1 MSTRPENTGNSRIDF
16 ENKELRTERLH
27 FERST
32 VEFEVGPVG
41 VFARIAREDGRRDYA
56 GPLDEATIEALYQ
69 VGERDVWADKDPH
82 GVLPETFKIQ
92 YDSLREA
99 AYQPSSTDCRTEPR
113 CPDCSSPNISRRPH
127 TIAEDPEHTRG
138 GRWRCRSG
146 DCRHCFD
153 EPAPSANEEG
163 VPKHDGCGRK
173 LHVRRIGHA
182 RFRCDRCD
190 EIFSKPEADE

>member
-1 MSTRPENTGNSRIDF
+1 MSTRPETTQTSRTEF

-41 VFARIAREDGRRDYA
+41 VFARIAREDGRPDYA
-56 GPLDEATIEALYQ
+56 GPLDDETIAALYRA
-69 VGERDVWADKDPH
+69 GERDVWVDKDPH

-99 AYQPSSTDCRTEPR
+99 AYQPSSTDSRTEPR
-113 CPDCSSPNISRRPH
+113 CPACSSPNISQRPH
-127 TIAEDPEHTRG
+127 TIAEDPEHTRE
-138 GRWRCRSG
+138 GRWRCRAG
-146 DCRHCFD
+146 DCRHCFH

-173 LHVRRIGHA
+173 LHVRRIETG
-182 RFRCDRCD
+182 RFRCHRC
-190 EIFSKPEADE
+190 EESFETTEGGE